1 MRVRLDIK
9 NSKSQLKKMT
19 KTLEKEREKLKEY
32 HEAPEKCSQ
41 QIEEGKAKMKV
52 LEVYGCE

>member
-1 MRVRLDIK
+1 MRLDIK

-32 HEAPEKCSQ
+32 QEAPEKCTQ

-52 LEVYGCE
+52 LEVLM

>member
-1 MRVRLDIK
+1 MRLDIK

-32 HEAPEKCSQ
+32 QEAPEKCTQ

-52 LEVYGCE
+52 LEVLMCK